1 MSKPKETL
9 NPFEIAKTQID
20 RAGKKLNLDAGM
32 LEILKNPRRELT
44 VHFPVKMDDGTVK
57 VFTGYRVQYNDAVG
71 PFKGGIRYHWNV
83 SLDEV
88 RALSCW
94 MTWKCAVMGIPY
106 GGAKGGVICNP
117 KEMSKDELEHMTR
130 RYASEIS
137 IIIGPEKDI
146 PAPDVYT
153 DGQTMAWIMDTISMA
168 KGFAVPGVVTG
179 KPLAI
184 GGSLPRD
191 EAGLERGGLGAR
203 GRHPRPVRPGRR
215 PHVGERAAGEGED
228 HRRGCQWTH
237 DTGGGRHLPQARHH
251 PDPGHPCERGW
262 RDRLLLRVGAEPV
275 RILLD
280 EVGRRPEARGRHGR
294 RLQPSLGHARGEEG
308 RNTPSRLHGRDQPCR
323 RGVQVAGHLPL
334 SANDAAP
341 RLGPRGRHPTK
352 GVIPLQRECV
362 SSDAPAEERGVPHV
376 RPEHLHRVEVRDLSH
391 ELYERLFVLPRG
403 KGPEPVAEEFRSERE
418 PDETRCL
425 RELMGDR
432 PRTTHEGQHLAVP
445 FQRKIRQEDEVL
457 LCGIGG
463 PHRCPRRVDD
473 GFHVSVCHPVFLN
486 QIKVVFPRPSW
497 PR

>member
-9 NPFEIAKTQID
+9 NPFEIARTQID

-184 GGSLPRD
+184 GGSLGRD
-191 EAGLERGGLGAR
+191 EATSRGLMYAVREAAKKTKLTLKGATVAVQGFGNVGMHFARLMHDEQGSKIVAVTDSKGGIFSEKGFDPKEVLAFKEKTGSVVGFPGTKPVSNEEVLELEVDILAPCALE
-203 GRHPRPVRPGRR
+203 GVLTSENAPRVK
-215 PHVGERAAGEGED
+215 AKIIGEGANGPTTPEAD
-228 HRRGCQWTH
+228 DIFHKRGIVLIP
-237 DTGGGRHLPQARHH
+237 DILANGGGVTVSYFEWVQNLSEFFWTKSDVDQKLE
-251 PDPGHPCERGW
+251 GVM
-262 RDRLLLRVGAEPV
+262 VGAFNRV
-275 RILLD
+275 WDMR
-280 EVGRRPEARGRHGR
+280 EAKKVDTRQAAYMVAINRVVEAYKWRG
-294 RLQPSLGHARGEEG
+294 
-308 RNTPSRLHGRDQPCR
+308 
-323 RGVQVAGHLPL
+323 
-334 SANDAAP
+334 
-341 RLGPRGRHPTK
+341 
-352 GVIPLQRECV
+352 I
-362 SSDAPAEERGVPHV
+362 
-376 RPEHLHRVEVRDLSH
+376 
-391 ELYERLFVLPRG
+391 
-403 KGPEPVAEEFRSERE
+403 
-418 PDETRCL
+418 
-425 RELMGDR
+425 
-432 PRTTHEGQHLAVP
+432 
-445 FQRKIRQEDEVL
+445 
-457 LCGIGG
+457 
-463 PHRCPRRVDD
+463 
-473 GFHVSVCHPVFLN
+473 
-486 QIKVVFPRPSW
+486 FP
-497 PR
+497 